1 LQASE
6 VAVRFQILGPLVVEA
21 DAGAVNLGGPKPRA
35 VLAVLLVHRG
45 TVVSDDRLVEA
56 VWSGRPP
63 RGALSSLRAYVS
75 RLRTALGQGDDRL
88 RHQPPGYRLTVSDD
102 ELDAA
107 EFERE
112 LAAARAATAAGDHRQ
127 ALDLLDLGLG
137 RWRGDAF
144 AEFAE
149 LDVAVAEAARL
160 DGLRLAAAE
169 ERVDALLQLGR
180 HPEAVAAAEQLARRF
195 PTREQT
201 VLRLMRARYAGGRQ
215 ADALAA
221 YHQLRHR
228 LDDELGIRPSPPTQA
243 LYQQILGH
251 DPALLATAPDGN
263 LPRHATGFVGRGR
276 EIDDVAAALTDAPL
290 VTLIGVGG
298 VGKSRLAVE
307 VARRVRDRFPDGAWL
322 CELAPLGPGGPVAD
336 ALAATLQVQQ
346 RHGLTIEQTVVSY
359 LQSRSLLLLL
369 DNCEHVLDAAARL
382 VAQLV
387 RHCPEVAV
395 LATSREPLGLGGE
408 QLRPVDPLPAEEA
421 GTLFVLRARDNQP
434 DFRPGRDEAPA
445 VADICRQ
452 VDGLP
457 LAIELAAA
465 RIRGM
470 SAAEIARRLD
480 GGRLLS
486 RGPRTAPAR
495 QQSLAATI
503 DWSYRLLSAAE
514 QRLFTRLSTFA
525 GGCDLVAAHGICA
538 DPGAT
543 EDDTLDLLTR
553 LVDKS
558 MVTVDRAR
566 GRSRYALLQTLRARG
581 HELLGEAGA
590 GPEYADRHAHYF
602 GELAERAAAALH
614 GPDELAWVE
623 RTLPDYDN
631 LRAAFEH
638 AAAQRDA
645 DLALR
650 LVTSLPE
657 LGYLRVGYE
666 SARWAERAL
675 ELTGPDHPLF
685 VAAVGAAARG
695 AWNRG
700 EFARARELAARAGG
714 RNPGRGTGRIAYP
727 GDVLADVQL
736 YQQDAGAALAHY
748 AGEAARARAEADPIR
763 LVWTLYYLAVCHA
776 AQRTPADGL
785 PAAQDCLAVAER
797 TGNPTA
803 RSMARYALG
812 LVLKK
817 SEPDRALEL
826 FDEAS
831 ALAAAVRNLWWYG
844 IALMEG
850 AATRAVHRDPVL
862 AARAFLDVLDHWDRV
877 GDRTQQWLTLRYI
890 ARLLVRL
897 GAAEEALVLHH
908 ALAAAGRP
916 SPFGP
921 WQVAELSDGLP
932 GPHASTA
939 ARRGAGLGPAGT
951 IAVARSTL
959 RRHC

>member
-1 LQASE
+1 M
-6 VAVRFQILGPLVVEA
+6 RFQILGPLVVES
-21 DAGAVNLGGPKPRA
+21 DAGNRQPRRTRSRGPCSRSCSS
-35 VLAVLLVHRG
+35 HRG
-45 TVVSDDRLVEA
+45 TVVSDDRLVDA
-56 VWSGRPP
+56 VWAGRPP
-63 RGALSSLRAYVS
+63 RGAISALRAYVS
-75 RLRTALGQGDDRL
+75 RLRTALGAGDDRL
-88 RHQPPGYRLTVSDD
+88 RHQLPGYRLTVSDD

-107 EFERE
+107 EFERD
-112 LAAARAATAAGDHRQ
+112 LVAARAATAAGDHRQ
-127 ALDLLDLGLG
+127 ALRLLDLGLG
-137 RWRGDAF
+137 RWRGDAL
-144 AEFAE
+144 AEFAD
-149 LDVAVAEAARL
+149 LDAAVAEAARL

-180 HPEAVAAAEQLARRF
+180 HPEAVTAAEQLAHRY

-221 YHQLRHR
+221 YHQLRQH
-228 LDDELGIRPSPPTQA
+228 LDDELGVVPSPPAQA

-251 DPALLATAPDGN
+251 DPALLATAPGGN
-263 LPRHATGFVGRGR
+263 LPRRATGFVGRGR
-276 EIDDVAAALTDAPL
+276 EIDAVAAALTDAPL
-290 VTLIGVGG
+290 VTLTGVGG

-307 VARRVRDRFPDGAWL
+307 VARRVRDRFPGGAWL

-359 LQSRSLLLLL
+359 LRSRSLLLVL

-382 VAQLV
+382 VSGLI
-387 RHCPEVAV
+387 RHCPGVAV
-395 LATSREPLGLGGE
+395 LATSREPLGLDGE

-452 VDGLP
+452 LDGLP

-480 GGRLLS
+480 GGRLLAGA
-486 RGPRTAPAR
+486 RGPRRPASR
-495 QQSLAATI
+495 AWPRPSTGPTGCSRPRSSGCSPGCRRSPAAAT
-503 DWSYRLLSAAE
+503 WWRRTGSAP
-514 QRLFTRLSTFA
+514 T
-525 GGCDLVAAHGICA
+525 
-538 DPGAT
+538 PGRH

-558 MVTVDRAR
+558 MVTVDRAA
-566 GRSRYALLQTLRARG
+566 GPIALSRCWRRLRARG
-581 HELLGEAGA
+581 RELLGEAGA
-590 GPEYADRHAHYF
+590 GAEYADRHARYF
-602 GELAERAAAALH
+602 GALAERAAAALH

-623 RTLPDYDN
+623 RALPDYDN

-638 AAAQRDA
+638 AAAERDA

-685 VAAVGAAARG
+685 AAAVGAAARG

-727 GDVLADVQL
+727 GDVLADVAL
-736 YQQDAGAALAHY
+736 YEQDAEAALAHY
-748 AGEAARARAEADPIR
+748 AAEAARARADADPIR

-776 AQRTPADGL
+776 ARRSPADGL
-785 PAAQDCLAVAER
+785 PAARECLEVAEG

-850 AATRAVHRDPVL
+850 AATRAVHRDPATAV
-862 AARAFLDVLDHWDRV
+862 RAFLDVLDHWERV
-877 GDRTQQWLTLRYI
+877 GDWTQLWLTLRYI

-897 GAAEEALVLHH
+897 GAGEEALVLHH
-908 ALAAAGRP
+908 ALTTAGRP

-921 WQVAELSDGLP
+921 RRVAELSDGLP
-932 GPHASTA
+932 GPRAAAA
-939 ARRGAGLGPAGT
+939 ARRGAGLGPAAT

-959 RRHC
+959 RRYG

>member
-1 LQASE
+1 
-6 VAVRFQILGPLVVEA
+6 VRFQILGPLVVES
-21 DAGAVNLGGPKPRA
+21 DAGTVNLGGPKPRT
-35 VLAVLLVHRG
+35 VLAILLVHRG
-45 TVVSDDRLVEA
+45 TVVSDDRLVDA

-63 RGALSSLRAYVS
+63 RGAISALRAYVS
-75 RLRTALGQGDDRL
+75 RLRTALGAGDDRL
-88 RHQPPGYRLTVSDD
+88 RHQLPGYRLTVSDD

-107 EFERE
+107 EFERD
-112 LAAARAATAAGDHRQ
+112 LVAARAATAAGDHRQ
-127 ALDLLDLGLG
+127 ALRLLDLGLG
-137 RWRGDAF
+137 RWRGDAL

-149 LDVAVAEAARL
+149 LDAAVAEAARL

-180 HPEAVAAAEQLARRF
+180 HPEAVTAAEQLAHRY

-221 YHQLRHR
+221 YHQLRQH
-228 LDDELGIRPSPPTQA
+228 LDDELGIVPSPPAQA

-251 DPALLATAPDGN
+251 DPALLATAPGGN
-263 LPRHATGFVGRGR
+263 LPRRATGFVGRGR
-276 EIDDVAAALTDAPL
+276 EIDDVAAALTNAPL
-290 VTLIGVGG
+290 VTLTGVGG

-307 VARRVRDRFPDGAWL
+307 VARRVRDRFPGGAWL

-359 LQSRSLLLLL
+359 LQSRSLLLVL

-382 VAQLV
+382 VSGLI
-387 RHCPEVAV
+387 RHCPGVAV
-395 LATSREPLGLGGE
+395 LATSREPLGLDGE

-445 VADICRQ
+445 VAEICRQ
-452 VDGLP
+452 LDGLP

-486 RGPRTAPAR
+486 RGARTAPAR

-503 DWSYRLLSAAE
+503 DWSYQLLSAAE

-538 DPGAT
+538 DPGST

-558 MVTVDRAR
+558 MVTVDRGR
-566 GRSRYALLQTLRARG
+566 DRSRYALLETLRARG
-581 HELLGEAGA
+581 RELLGEAGA
-590 GPEYADRHAHYF
+590 GAEYADRHARYF
-602 GELAERAAAALH
+602 GALAERAAAALH

-631 LRAAFEH
+631 LRAAFEI
-638 AAAQRDA
+638 AAAERDA

-685 VAAVGAAARG
+685 ATAVGAAARG

-727 GDVLADVQL
+727 GDVLADVAL
-736 YQQDAGAALAHY
+736 YEQDAEAALAHY
-748 AGEAARARAEADPIR
+748 AAEAARARADADPIR

-776 AQRTPADGL
+776 ARRSPADGL
-785 PAAQDCLAVAER
+785 PAARECLEVAEG

-850 AATRAVHRDPVL
+850 AATRAVHRDPATAV
-862 AARAFLDVLDHWDRV
+862 RAFLDVLDHWERV
-877 GDRTQQWLTLRYI
+877 GDWTQLWLTLRYI

-897 GAAEEALVLHH
+897 GAGEEALVLHH
-908 ALAAAGRP
+908 ALTTAGRP

-921 WQVAELSDGLP
+921 RRVAELSDGLP
-932 GPHASTA
+932 GPRAAAA
-939 ARRGAGLGPAGT
+939 ARRGAGLGPAAT

-959 RRHC
+959 RRYC

>member
-1 LQASE
+1 M
-6 VAVRFQILGPLVVEA
+6 RFQILGPLVVES
-21 DAGAVNLGGPKPRA
+21 DAGTVNLGGPKPRT
-35 VLAVLLVHRG
+35 VLAILLVHRG
-45 TVVSDDRLVEA
+45 TVVSDDRLVDA

-63 RGALSSLRAYVS
+63 RGAISALRAYVS
-75 RLRTALGQGDDRL
+75 RLRTALGAGDDRL
-88 RHQPPGYRLTVSDD
+88 RHQLPGYRLTVSDD

-107 EFERE
+107 EFERD
-112 LAAARAATAAGDHRQ
+112 LVAARAATAAGDHRQ
-127 ALDLLDLGLG
+127 ALRLLDLGLG
-137 RWRGDAF
+137 RWRGDAL

-149 LDVAVAEAARL
+149 LDAAVAEAARL

-180 HPEAVAAAEQLARRF
+180 HPEAVTAAEQLAHRY

-221 YHQLRHR
+221 YHQLRQH
-228 LDDELGIRPSPPTQA
+228 LDDELGIVPSPPAQA

-251 DPALLATAPDGN
+251 DPALLATAPGGN
-263 LPRHATGFVGRGR
+263 LPRRATGFVGRGR
-276 EIDDVAAALTDAPL
+276 EIDAVAAALTDAPL
-290 VTLIGVGG
+290 VTLTGVGG

-307 VARRVRDRFPDGAWL
+307 VARRVRDRFPGGAWL

-359 LQSRSLLLLL
+359 LQSRSLLLVL

-382 VAQLV
+382 VSGLI
-387 RHCPEVAV
+387 RHCPGVAV
-395 LATSREPLGLGGE
+395 LATSREPLGLDGE

-452 VDGLP
+452 LDGLP

-486 RGPRTAPAR
+486 RGARTAPAR

-503 DWSYRLLSAAE
+503 DWSYQLLSAAE

-538 DPGAT
+538 DPGST

-558 MVTVDRAR
+558 MVTVER
-566 GRSRYALLQTLRARG
+566 GRDRSRYALLETLRARG
-581 HELLGEAGA
+581 RELLGEAGA
-590 GPEYADRHAHYF
+590 GAEYADRHARYF
-602 GELAERAAAALH
+602 GALAERAAAALH

-623 RTLPDYDN
+623 RALPDYDN

-638 AAAQRDA
+638 AAAERDA

-685 VAAVGAAARG
+685 AAAVGAAARG

-727 GDVLADVQL
+727 GDVLADVAL
-736 YQQDAGAALAHY
+736 YEQDAEAALAHY
-748 AGEAARARAEADPIR
+748 AAEAARARADADPIR

-776 AQRTPADGL
+776 ARRSPADGL
-785 PAAQDCLAVAER
+785 PAARECLEVAEG

-850 AATRAVHRDPVL
+850 AATRAVHRDPATAV
-862 AARAFLDVLDHWDRV
+862 RAFLDVLDHWERV
-877 GDRTQQWLTLRYI
+877 GDWTQLWLTLRYI

-897 GAAEEALVLHH
+897 GAGEEALVLHH
-908 ALAAAGRP
+908 ALTTAGRP

-921 WQVAELSDGLP
+921 RRVAELSDGLP
-932 GPHASTA
+932 GPRAAAA
-939 ARRGAGLGPAGT
+939 ARRGAGLGPAAT

-959 RRHC
+959 RRYC